1 MHAPELRD
9 ELVPARKLRD
19 TLIAAGARGGA
30 SGGAREAAG
39 AGAGGSAH
47 GDARGGAGGNGGVV
61 ENEHNEQRRQ
71 ADVERVGAHSLERDR
86 RAAEEHAE
94 RETGS
99 PYLMRAR
106 RALIERRALQR
117 QGELAQLDAERIEL
131 VKPEA
136 ERRAA
141 EEHAERETGSEQERR
156 ALHRQGELDPR
167 VRELERR
174 RANLQVLL
182 LLRDPS
188 SRSLTT

>member
-1 MHAPELRD
+1 
-9 ELVPARKLRD
+9 
-19 TLIAAGARGGA
+19 
-30 SGGAREAAG
+30 
-39 AGAGGSAH
+39 
-47 GDARGGAGGNGGVV
+47 
-61 ENEHNEQRRQ
+61 
-71 ADVERVGAHSLERDR
+71 
-86 RAAEEHAE
+86 
-94 RETGS
+94 
-99 PYLMRAR
+99 
-106 RALIERRALQR
+106 
-117 QGELAQLDAERIEL
+117 L